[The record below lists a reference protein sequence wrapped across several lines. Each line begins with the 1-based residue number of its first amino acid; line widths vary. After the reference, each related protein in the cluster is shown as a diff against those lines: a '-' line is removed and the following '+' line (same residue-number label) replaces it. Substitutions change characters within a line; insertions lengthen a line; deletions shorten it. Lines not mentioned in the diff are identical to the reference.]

1 MSQDTTDRTLA
12 AEERIA
18 HLLRAVDE
26 LSDQTRAQAERIAR
40 LEAQMAELRRRDADR
55 DAGSGGL
62 FFADERP
69 PHW

>member
-1 MSQDTTDRTLA
+1 MSEDRLDR

-26 LSDQTRAQAERIAR
+26 LSDQTRAQAERIDR
-40 LEAQMAELRRRDADR
+40 LEGRVAELMRREAERAADT
-55 DAGSGGL
+55 AHV
-62 FFADERP
+62 FTDERP